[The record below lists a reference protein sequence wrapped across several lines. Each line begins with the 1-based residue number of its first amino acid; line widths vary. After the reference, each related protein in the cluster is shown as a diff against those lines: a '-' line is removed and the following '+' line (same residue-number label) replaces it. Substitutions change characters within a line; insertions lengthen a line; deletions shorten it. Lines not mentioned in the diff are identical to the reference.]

1 MYNTIID
8 EYNDKRDI
16 MQTIVSLMTYK
27 RFLRCNRLLYSLS
40 KNHSINYDMFVDI
53 VRVYESYTNEREK
66 LRSYE
71 LRTYYNYCVINR
83 IILPH

>member
-1 MYNTIID
+1 MYNTL
-8 EYNDKRDI
+8 ELYHHRRNI

-27 RFLRCNRLLYSLS
+27 RFTRCNILLYNLS
-40 KNHSINYDMFVDI
+40 KNHSIDYDMFVDI
-53 VRVYESYTNEREK
+53 VRVYECYTNEREK

-71 LRTYYNYCVINR
+71 LRTYYNYCIINR